1 MRYGLYIFLLFF
13 FCVNETLQAQGTLE
27 KGTVSYVSSQN
38 VYVKFSSTDGINIG
52 DTLFLQKAE
61 TLLPALRVTNKSS
74 VSCVCSKLVPT
85 DNFRVSDAIVARPK
99 HAEKQK
105 AVEKKEQE
113 QKAKKENPAIKPAP
127 LHDKNPEQA
136 AREADGN
143 LPESKAQP
151 KQKIRARMSAASY
164 SNFSDR
170 GEQTRMRYSCSV
182 QGNNIAG
189 SKFSTDVYVTFRH
202 TLNEWET
209 VKTNLNDALK
219 IYSLSA
225 KYDFNESTSLV
236 LGRKINPKIA
246 SLGAVDG
253 IQFEKGIGHFL
264 VGAIAGSR
272 PDFLDYSINLD
283 LMQAGVYIGHVS
295 GKNEKYQQT
304 TLGVI
309 EQHNKSAVDRRFVYF
324 QHSDDLMKNL
334 NLFGSMEM
342 DLYQNVNN
350 EATNKL
356 SLTNLFVSLRYKFS
370 KKLNVSLSYDNRKN
384 IIYYESYK
392 SYIDQIIDN
401 ETRQGL
407 RFGVNY
413 RPVKLIT
420 WGVNASWRFQK
431 STANDSKNV
440 NTYLN
445 FNQIPLLKVSASLSA
460 NFLQTSYID
469 SKIYGLKLMKD
480 FFKGKVNLEAYYR
493 RVDYNF
499 PIYEYSTNQNV
510 VGGSLSWQLV
520 KNLGLSVF
528 CEQTFDSQNNNY
540 MLVNAR
546 VMQRF

>member
-1 MRYGLYIFLLFF
+1 MRYGLYIFSLFF
-13 FCVNETLQAQGTLE
+13 ILCNETLQAQVVLE
-27 KGTVSYVSSQN
+27 KGVVSYVSSQN

-52 DTLFLQKAE
+52 DTLFLQKGD
-61 TLLPALRVTNKSS
+61 TIFPALRVTNKSS
-74 VSCVCSKLVPT
+74 VSCVCSKLTAT
-85 DNFRVSDAIVARPK
+85 DNFQVSDAIVARK
-99 HAEKQK
+99 IQANT
-105 AVEKKEQE
+105 KEE
-113 QKAKKENPAIKPAP
+113 KAKKEPEKKPKKESPVTRPAP
-127 LHDKNPEQA
+127 GQDKTPEQA
-136 AREADGN
+136 AREADGS
-143 LPESKAQP
+143 LPESKYQP
-151 KQKIRARMSAASY
+151 KQKIRARVSAASY

-170 GEQTRMRYSCSV
+170 RDQTRMRYSCSM

-209 VKTNLNDALK
+209 VKNNVNDALK

-225 KYDFNESTSLV
+225 KYDFNESTNLV

-253 IQFEKGIGHFL
+253 VQFEKGIGHFL

-283 LMQAGVYIGHVS
+283 LMQAGAYIGYVS

-304 TLGVI
+304 TLGII

-342 DLYQNVNN
+342 DLYQNINN
-350 EATNKL
+350 ESTNKL

-370 KKLNVSLSYDNRKN
+370 KKLNATLSYDNRKN

-401 ETRQGL
+401 ETRQGM

-431 STANDSKNV
+431 SNANDSKNL
-440 NTYLN
+440 NSYLN
-445 FNQIPLLKVSASLSA
+445 FNQIPLLKTSASLSV

-480 FFKGKVNLEAYYR
+480 FFKGKVNAEVYYR

-528 CEQTFDSQNNNY
+528 CEQTFDSQKNNY
-540 MLVNAR
+540 MLVNTR

>member
-1 MRYGLYIFLLFF
+1 MRYCLCVLFLVFIA
-13 FCVNETLQAQGTLE
+13 NTEILQAQVILD

-38 VYVKFSSTDGINIG
+38 VYVKFASTDGINIG

-61 TLLPALRVTNKSS
+61 NLSPALRVTNKSS
-74 VSCVCSKLVPT
+74 VSCVCARLGT
-85 DNFRVSDAIVARPK
+85 DTIRVSTEIVAK
-99 HAEKQK
+99 KIQVDTKQK
-105 AVEKKEQE
+105 EEKKEQE
-113 QKAKKENPAIKPAP
+113 KKAKKENLEANPVPG
-127 LHDKNPEQA
+127 HDKTPEQA
-136 AREADGN
+136 AREEDG
-143 LPESKAQP
+143 LPELKYQP
-151 KQKIRARMSAASY
+151 KQKIRARISAASY
-164 SNFSDR
+164 SNFSER
-170 GEQTRMRYSCSV
+170 GEQTRMRYSCSM
-182 QGNNIAG
+182 QGNNIG
-189 SKFSTDVYVTFRH
+189 DSKFSTDIYVTFRH

-209 VKTNLNDALK
+209 VNNNLNDALK

-225 KYDFNESTSLV
+225 KYDFNTSTSLV

-253 IQFEKGIGHFL
+253 IQFEKGFGHFL

-283 LMQAGVYIGHVS
+283 LMQAGAYIGHVS

-334 NLFGSMEM
+334 NVFGSMEM

-350 EATNKL
+350 ETTNKP

-370 KKLNVSLSYDNRKN
+370 KKLNASLSYDNRKN

-431 STANDSKNV
+431 SSANDSKNL
-440 NTYLN
+440 NSYLN
-445 FNQIPLLKVSASLSA
+445 FNQIPFFKTSASVTA
-460 NFLQTSYID
+460 NFLQTSYIN

-480 FFKGKVNLEAYYR
+480 VFKGKVNIEAYYR

-510 VGGSLSWQLV
+510 VGGSLSWQIV
-520 KNLGLSVF
+520 KNLGISVF
-528 CEQTFDSQNNNY
+528 CEQTFDSQNNDY
-540 MLVNAR
+540 LLVNAR